1 MVWMMTMCNVSL
13 LEQRLSVS
21 WTRILFIVIV
31 TLTYWMDYCITGFV
45 MRRNRQEHDMY
56 FFLNLDMQV
65 QAGQTRGCA
74 RVPDCIA

>member
-31 TLTYWMDYCITGFV
+31 TLTYWMDYCMHACMIGALK
-45 MRRNRQEHDMY
+45 N
-56 FFLNLDMQV
+56 
-65 QAGQTRGCA
+65 TRA
-74 RVPDCIA
+74 